1 MDNIDIKLSN
11 MNDDYYFN
19 SNEIVT
25 ELCNESNVYPG
36 SQKRIFMSKF
46 LFAIIHDNKQ
56 IGFVSCLLEDNNDL
70 SLDLCLLKEYR
81 NLNIADEI
89 LYKVVDEI
97 KNNSSYNGEIIMIN
111 KKKVHDNITVGLNME
126 DNNIMLNCIVR
137 ESNKHKVIDSK
148 NKFGALDKYEK

>member
-1 MDNIDIKLSN
+1 MDNIDIRLSD
-11 MNDDYYFN
+11 MNDSYYFN
-19 SNEIVT
+19 SDEIVT
-25 ELCNESNVYPG
+25 ELSHESNVYPG

-56 IGFVSCLLEDNNDL
+56 IGFVSCLLEDTNEL
-70 SLDLCLLKEYR
+70 SLDLCLLKEYH

-89 LYKVVDEI
+89 LYMVVDQI
-97 KNNSSYNGEIIMIN
+97 KNSSLYDGEIIMIN
-111 KKKVHDNITVGLNME
+111 KNKVHDNITVGLNMG

-137 ESNKHKVIDSK
+137 ESNKYKVIDSK

>member
-1 MDNIDIKLSN
+1 MDNIDIRLSD
-11 MNDDYYFN
+11 MNDSYYFN

-25 ELCNESNVYPG
+25 ELLNESNVYPG

-46 LFAIIHDNKQ
+46 LFAIIYDNKQ
-56 IGFVSCLLEDNNDL
+56 IGFVSCLLEGANVL

-81 NLNIADEI
+81 NFNIADEI

-97 KNNSSYNGEIIMIN
+97 KNNSLYDGEIIMIN
-111 KKKVHDNITVGLNME
+111 KNKVHDNITVGLNMG

-137 ESNKHKVIDSK
+137 ESNKYKVIDSK

>member
-1 MDNIDIKLSN
+1 MDNIDIRLSD
-11 MNDDYYFN
+11 MNDSYYFN

-25 ELCNESNVYPG
+25 ELLNESNVYPG

-46 LFAIIHDNKQ
+46 LFAIIYDNKQ
-56 IGFVSCLLEDNNDL
+56 IGFVSCLLEGVNVL

-89 LYKVVDEI
+89 LYRVVDEI
-97 KNNSSYNGEIIMIN
+97 KNNSLYDGEIIMIN
-111 KKKVHDNITVGLNME
+111 KNKVHDNITVGLNMG

-137 ESNKHKVIDSK
+137 ESNKYKVIDSK

>member
-1 MDNIDIKLSN
+1 MDNIDIRLSD
-11 MNDDYYFN
+11 MNDSYYFN

-25 ELCNESNVYPG
+25 ELLNESNVYPG

-56 IGFVSCLLEDNNDL
+56 IGFVSCLLEGTNVL

-89 LYKVVDEI
+89 LYRVVDEI
-97 KNNSSYNGEIIMIN
+97 KNSSIYDGESIMIN
-111 KKKVHDNITVGLNME
+111 KNKVHDNITVGLNMG

-148 NKFGALDKYEK
+148 NKFGALNKYEK